1 MNAYKC
7 FVAKLY
13 MIKYVKIDPINFGLQ
28 ELHLIYFTRKT
39 NLQAQEEQ
47 KVTIRKC
54 WINQRYDIVTLNLY
68 HKFILHVEVCFNDN
82 IIFLKKNSFISL
94 LQKNLFLRHVVER

>member
-1 MNAYKC
+1 MIAFKC

-28 ELHLIYFTRKT
+28 ELHLIRFTRKT
-39 NLQAQEEQ
+39 NLQTQEEH

-54 WINQRYDIVTLNLY
+54 WINQRYEIRDPTGVVLVKIVDLIETR
-68 HKFILHVEVCFNDN
+68 VEKD
-82 IIFLKKNSFISL
+82 KISE
-94 LQKNLFLRHVVER
+94 NF

>member
-1 MNAYKC
+1 MIAFKC

-39 NLQAQEEQ
+39 NLQTQEEH

-68 HKFILHVEVCFNDN
+68 HKFILHVEICFNIYVLFFN
-82 IIFLKKNSFISL
+82 TNFLHLIIARKTHF
-94 LQKNLFLRHVVER
+94 